1 MFRTYFTSSFSG
13 LPGTIVFR
21 GYIDCSGDPN
31 YPAAISG
38 DMYVVSV
45 AGRIGGASGVL
56 VEIGDQIT
64 CITDNAG
71 GTQVAVGND
80 FSIAQANITY
90 VPENAALKDTANGYP
105 GLTSFKINF
114 LNFLGTFTSYFQNTN
129 TASRLYSFQDRDG
142 TIADNTDLALK
153 QDLSGKDASNGYPG
167 LTLFKI
173 NFKNV
178 ANTFTSF
185 FTNSN
190 TAARTYTFQDRTDT
204 IADLT
209 DIAGV
214 LTTQT
219 LGNLINS
226 ATAKTT
232 PVDADMLPLMDS
244 AAGNITKK
252 LSWLNVKATLK
263 TYFDTLYESLVNKD
277 ASGGYVG
284 LTLFKINFKNAANTF
299 TSFFTNANTAART
312 YTFQDRDG
320 TIADNTDLAGK
331 LTNVLTSGNIF
342 VGNGSNVATGVAMS
356 GDVTI
361 SNAGVTAIGSGK
373 VTEAMQILADNTTNN
388 VSITKHGY
396 APKAPNNAT
405 KFLDGTGAWST
416 PAAPTYYSYNKIKL
430 TFSGAVLTYSGETNV
445 SGVLV
450 RPASNITI
458 TGAAG
463 WRYVVCNNT
472 GVITIETIPGGEIT
486 TNSLLYTPNPPFN
499 STYYGYYSSV
509 NTTKRIIGIAYF
521 DATNITY
528 VKPYGIGVNK
538 NDDYWETSNAGV
550 SANAGGTRL
559 QFTAAWNNKWGQN
572 IVCVDNGPYVVGSDA
587 EGFRVTFQK
596 AGFGNIGIQI
606 AMDSGYVDVHKN
618 GTLYKSQVIFNLVT
632 ANATFIN
639 LPVDVLPGDYFTFVN
654 TINSVGGQINY
665 MTISFTEW

>member
-312 YTFQDRDG
+312 YTFQNRDG

-373 VTEAMQILADNTTNN
+373 VTEAMQILADNTTQN
-388 VSITKHGY
+388 VSTTKHGY
-396 APKAPNNAT
+396 APKAPNDNT
-405 KFLDGTGAWST
+405 KYLDGTGAWSVPASSTPVGAEIFFDNSNPDT
-416 PAAPTYYSYNKIKL
+416 PALPAQFVQANGQTISDASSPYNGKRIRNLNGATVSSVTVTSLDNTAKTVTVSTNDIYAFMVGDSVTFTGVTVANGVIK
-430 TFSGAVLTYSGETNV
+430 AVNYG
-445 SGVLV
+445 
-450 RPASNITI
+450 
-458 TGAAG
+458 
-463 WRYVVCNNT
+463 T
-472 GVITIETIPGGEIT
+472 GVITIGDVTTWTSGNYDTTTETLTGATAITSVGLKRFARGNSANTGG
-486 TNSLLYTPNPPFN
+486 
-499 STYYGYYSSV
+499 GGV
-509 NTTKRIIGIAYF
+509 NTFQGYALGIGNRGFDVASTAPFSYIVATNTLDSSSGIINNGFYDDGTNGTPRTGTDTQPNYF
-521 DATNITY
+521 D
-528 VKPYGIGVNK
+528 GVWIK
-538 NDDYWETSNAGV
+538 
-550 SANAGGTRL
+550 
-559 QFTAAWNNKWGQN
+559 K
-572 IVCVDNGPYVVGSDA
+572 I
-587 EGFRVTFQK
+587 K
-596 AGFGNIGIQI
+596 
-606 AMDSGYVDVHKN
+606 
-618 GTLYKSQVIFNLVT
+618 
-632 ANATFIN
+632 
-639 LPVDVLPGDYFTFVN
+639 
-654 TINSVGGQINY
+654 
-665 MTISFTEW
+665 

>member
-56 VEIGDQIT
+56 VEAGDQIT

-114 LNFLGTFTSYFQNTN
+114 LNFLGTFTSYLQNTN

-190 TAARTYTFQDRTDT
+190 TAARTYTFQDRSDT

-263 TYFDTLYESLVNKD
+263 TYFDTIYESLVNKD
-277 ASGGYVG
+277 ASGGYAG

-299 TSFFTNANTAART
+299 TSFLTNVNTAART

-342 VGNGSNVATGVAMS
+342 VGNGSNVATSVAMS
-356 GDVTI
+356 GDITI
-361 SNAGVTAIGSGK
+361 SNTGVTAIGSGK
-373 VTEAMQILADNTTNN
+373 VTEAMQVLADNTTQN
-388 VSITKHGY
+388 VSTTKHGY
-396 APKAPNNAT
+396 APKAPNDAT

-463 WRYVVCNNT
+463 WRYIVCDNAA
-472 GVITIETIPGGEIT
+472 VITIETIPVGEIT
-486 TNSLLYTPNPPFN
+486 TNNTQYTPFPTFN
-499 STYYGYYSSV
+499 TTYYGYYSSL
-509 NTTKRIIGIAYF
+509 NPTKRIIAIAYF
-521 DATNITY
+521 DGTNI
-528 VKPYGIGVNK
+528 VKARPYGEGHKK
-538 NDDYWETSNAGV
+538 NDDYWETNGTGV
-550 SANAGGTRL
+550 TATAAGTRL
-559 QFTAAWNNKWGQN
+559 QYIDTWNSTWGTN
-572 IVCVDNGPYVVGSDA
+572 IVCVDNGGAVLYDDT
-587 EGFRVTFQK
+587 EGFRITFLKSGK
-596 AGFGNIGIQI
+596 AIISLTI
-606 AMDSGYVDVHKN
+606 AGEGAAVSLHRN
-618 GTLYKSQVIFNLVT
+618 GTLYKTYIEYNPSSPNAYYISVPIF
-632 ANATFIN
+632 
-639 LPVDVLPGDYFTFVN
+639 VDKDDFFTFVN
-654 TINSVGGQINY
+654 TINSIGTEMRS
-665 MTISFTEW
+665 MTISFEEN

>member
-373 VTEAMQILADNTTNN
+373 VTEAMQILADNTTQN
-388 VSITKHGY
+388 VSTTKHGY
-396 APKAPNNAT
+396 APKAPNDNT
-405 KFLDGTGAWST
+405 KYLDGTGAWSVPASSTPVGAEIFFDNSNPDT
-416 PAAPTYYSYNKIKL
+416 PALPAQFVQANGQTISDASSPYNGKRIRNLNGATVSSVTVTSLDNTAKTVTVSTNDIYAFMIGDTVTFTGVTVANGVIK
-430 TFSGAVLTYSGETNV
+430 AVNYG
-445 SGVLV
+445 
-450 RPASNITI
+450 
-458 TGAAG
+458 
-463 WRYVVCNNT
+463 T
-472 GVITIETIPGGEIT
+472 GVITIGDATTWTSGNYDTTTETITGATAITSVGLKRFARGNSANTGG
-486 TNSLLYTPNPPFN
+486 
-499 STYYGYYSSV
+499 GGV
-509 NTTKRIIGIAYF
+509 NTLQGHYHQAANQTYGNAEDSTPPVISLMLTHQVIAATQEVLDAISDGANGTPRTSNETSPNYF
-521 DATNITY
+521 D
-528 VKPYGIGVNK
+528 GVWIK
-538 NDDYWETSNAGV
+538 
-550 SANAGGTRL
+550 
-559 QFTAAWNNKWGQN
+559 K
-572 IVCVDNGPYVVGSDA
+572 I
-587 EGFRVTFQK
+587 K
-596 AGFGNIGIQI
+596 
-606 AMDSGYVDVHKN
+606 
-618 GTLYKSQVIFNLVT
+618 
-632 ANATFIN
+632 
-639 LPVDVLPGDYFTFVN
+639 
-654 TINSVGGQINY
+654 
-665 MTISFTEW
+665 